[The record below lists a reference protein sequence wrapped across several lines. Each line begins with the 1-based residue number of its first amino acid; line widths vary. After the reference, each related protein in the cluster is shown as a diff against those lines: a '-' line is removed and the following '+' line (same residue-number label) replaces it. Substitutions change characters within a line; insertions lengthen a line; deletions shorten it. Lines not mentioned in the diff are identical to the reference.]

1 MADVER
7 LEAVEEKVEAILQMD
22 WPRDATAL
30 RGFIGAVNFT
40 KICAQVMHTYLLEP
54 LTNLSEL
61 KKRQKIK
68 WTPEME
74 KAFKK

>member
-30 RGFIGAVNFT
+30 RGFIGAVNF
-40 KICAQVMHTYLLEP
+40 KKDLCPSRAYVLKP
-54 LTNLSEL
+54 LTDLSG
-61 KKRQKIK
+61 
-68 WTPEME
+68 
-74 KAFKK
+74 FKK